1 MTPDEAVSLIISE
14 ARADGDSLLAQV
26 REGQDPGRERMRT
39 LVSALRTIFNSLSRQ
54 AELDR
59 QLAAALF
66 ALGSDLPLT
75 ISALASRGQIWR
87 REFMED
93 EVYQLLM
100 GVQGI
105 FEDRW
110 PEPEQPETIH

>member
-14 ARADGDSLLAQV
+14 ARPDGDSLLAHV
-26 REGQDPGRERMRT
+26 REGQDPGSLRMQT
-39 LVSALRTIFNSLSRQ
+39 LVSALRTIFNSLGKRAQ
-54 AELDR
+54 LDR
-59 QLAAALF
+59 PLAAALF

-75 ISALASRGQIWR
+75 ISALASRGQTWR

-110 PEPEQPETIH
+110 PEPEPPETIH